1 MINKQVMKKFEDYK
15 KDCIEMV
22 LEVMDTEYLQE
33 GGYFQDEWEE
43 IVGATNLYEL
53 TEVLIYS
60 EFIDHETQEWVFQN
74 VELS

>member
-1 MINKQVMKKFEDYK
+1 MKKFEDYK
-15 KDCIEMV
+15 KDCIEMI
-22 LEVMDTEYLQE
+22 LEVMDAEDLQE

-53 TEVLIYS
+53 TEVMIYS